1 MNEPSDL
8 EVNAGWFEGHFPGRP
23 ILPGVA
29 QLALV
34 FDALSKAQGRP
45 VPVNGIAFARMRQ
58 PVLPGER
65 LQVAASMRADGT
77 IRFAITR
84 DGAIVTNGELRTAN
98 PDPGATPA
106 IARSRHVVDHPPV
119 ETLLPHR
126 PPMRFV
132 TALLDQSAEHLTAE
146 ARIPPNCPLATDA
159 VVPAVAAIEAAAQTA
174 ALWEALRR
182 VATPAA
188 GRPRVG
194 YLVGLRDV
202 RLHAARIPAGTA
214 FVVSV
219 RLEAATPPLAHYGM
233 QIELE
238 GKSILDGTL
247 ATYLTE
253 ETLPG

>member
-1 MNEPSDL
+1 MNEPIDL
-8 EVNAGWFEGHFPGRP
+8 EVGNAWFEGHFPGRP

-34 FDALSKAQGRP
+34 CDALTKAQGRP

-58 PVLPGER
+58 PVLPGEP
-65 LQVAASMRADGT
+65 LQLVASMRADGT
-77 IRFAITR
+77 IRFAVTR
-84 DGAIVTNGELRTAN
+84 AGSIVTNGELRTAN

-119 ETLLPHR
+119 ETLLPHQ

-132 TALLDQSAEHLTAE
+132 TAILDQSPEHLTTE
-146 ARIPPNCPLATDA
+146 ARIPPNCPLATDG
-159 VVPAVAAIEAAAQTA
+159 VVPALAAIEAAAQTA

-182 VATPAA
+182 VTGPESA
-188 GRPRVG
+188 RPRVG
-194 YLVGLRDV
+194 YLVGLREV
-202 RLHAARIPAGTA
+202 RLHAARIPAGTP

-219 RLEAATPPLAHYGM
+219 RLEAATPPLAHYAM
-233 QIELE
+233 QVELE